1 MNCELKT
8 TAMMRCVTGIAWETI
23 IDWELW
29 EQLVWIVN
37 WSLVQCND
45 RVMITGLPVRLK
57 SRHVDRLTWTYV
69 TIIIVPPQ
77 YNNDNNDPCTTLLH
91 GFAERGFNG
100 RHTNKMY
107 SVLNTCKCF
116 NGLYSVLDTQI
127 QIHIRKYRWYNM
139 LCTDLLAWHVDT
151 LTCTDLC
158 YN

>member
-8 TAMMRCVTGIAWETI
+8 TAMMRCVTGIVRETI

-37 WSLVQCND
+37 WSRQWCS
-45 RVMITGLPVRLK
+45 VMITSLPVRLK

-69 TIIIVPPQ
+69 TIIVVPPQ
-77 YNNDNNDPCTTLLH
+77 YNNDNHDPCTTLLH

-100 RHTNKMY
+100 TMYWTPTNALMDCTEY
-107 SVLNTCKCF
+107 SVLWSRYTTPN
-116 NGLYSVLDTQI
+116 TQI
-127 QIHIRKYRWYNM
+127 QIRKYRCCNM